1 MIDLNLFFALVSFY
15 FVMYVT
21 PGPNN
26 AMVLTSG
33 LKFGFAKTIPHMS
46 GITIG
51 HILQLILVCLGLGKI
66 FQVFPEIQQVLK
78 IICAA
83 YLLYLGYK
91 IIGSF
96 SKIKED
102 DSRPLKFHEA
112 ALFQIVNPK
121 AWTISSMA
129 ASGFLPKGEN
139 LIFSILYIA
148 AIAIIVIVGFS
159 ATNQT
164 DIIDS
169 TLSSISEPLL
179 VNVDQTTYQRA
190 DIISISGNSKS
201 ASTQL
206 VELSIENTNGVKIWN
221 ENINLKNDGKFSTL
235 VIAGGGGWENDGT
248 YILKATHSNLASE
261 IEFKFFT

>member
-1 MIDLNLFFALVSFY
+1 MIDLNILIALISYY

-33 LKFGFAKTIPHMS
+33 LKFGFLKTIPHMS

-51 HILQLILVCLGLGKI
+51 HILQLILVCFGLGKI
-66 FQVFPEIQQVLK
+66 FQIFPIIQNVLK
-78 IICAA
+78 IICAI

-129 ASGFLPKGEN
+129 ASGFLPKDGN
-139 LIFSILYIA
+139 L
-148 AIAIIVIVGFS
+148 
-159 ATNQT
+159 
-164 DIIDS
+164 
-169 TLSSISEPLL
+169 
-179 VNVDQTTYQRA
+179 
-190 DIISISGNSKS
+190 IISIFYI
-201 ASTQL
+201 ASIAL
-206 VELSIENTNGVKIWN
+206 IICPLSISPWAAFGSAIRNLVHNNKIKALI
-221 ENINLKNDGKFSTL
+221 EYFL
-235 VIAGGGGWENDGT
+235 A
-248 YILKATHSNLASE
+248 ILLLITAIIIVLQ
-261 IEFKFFT
+261 

>member
-33 LKFGFAKTIPHMS
+33 LKFGFAKTIPHML

-66 FQVFPEIQQVLK
+66 FQIFPEIQQVLK

-129 ASGFLPKGEN
+129 ASGFLPKDEN

-148 AIAIIVIVGFS
+148 TIALIICPLSISPWAAFGSSIRNLVKNNKLKALIEYFLAFLLLITAILIVI
-159 ATNQT
+159 Q
-164 DIIDS
+164 
-169 TLSSISEPLL
+169 
-179 VNVDQTTYQRA
+179 
-190 DIISISGNSKS
+190 K
-201 ASTQL
+201 
-206 VELSIENTNGVKIWN
+206 
-221 ENINLKNDGKFSTL
+221 
-235 VIAGGGGWENDGT
+235 
-248 YILKATHSNLASE
+248 
-261 IEFKFFT
+261 

>member
-15 FVMYVT
+15 FVMYIT

-66 FQVFPEIQQVLK
+66 FQLFPEIQQVLK
-78 IICAA
+78 IICAT

-121 AWTISSMA
+121 AWTISSMV
-129 ASGFLPKGEN
+129 ASSFLPKDES
-139 LIFSILYIA
+139 LIFSILYIT
-148 AIAIIVIVGFS
+148 AIALIICPLSISPWAAFGSSIRNLVKNNKLKALIEYFLAFLLLITAILIVI
-159 ATNQT
+159 Q
-164 DIIDS
+164 
-169 TLSSISEPLL
+169 
-179 VNVDQTTYQRA
+179 
-190 DIISISGNSKS
+190 K
-201 ASTQL
+201 
-206 VELSIENTNGVKIWN
+206 
-221 ENINLKNDGKFSTL
+221 
-235 VIAGGGGWENDGT
+235 
-248 YILKATHSNLASE
+248 
-261 IEFKFFT
+261 

>member
-1 MIDLNLFFALVSFY
+1 MINLELLFALITFY

-33 LKFGFAKTIPHMS
+33 LKFGFLKTVPHMT

-51 HILQLILVCLGLGKI
+51 HVLQLILVCLGLGKI
-66 FQVFPEIQQVLK
+66 FQIFPQLQNILK
-78 IICAA
+78 ILCAL

-102 DSRPLKFHEA
+102 DARPLKFHEA

-129 ASGFLPKGEN
+129 ASGFLPKDGI
-139 LIFSILYIA
+139 LFFSIIF
-148 AIAIIVIVGFS
+148 IAIFALIICPLSISPWAAFGSAIKNFVKNNKIKVIIEFFLAFLLLLTAILIVI
-159 ATNQT
+159 
-164 DIIDS
+164 
-169 TLSSISEPLL
+169 E
-179 VNVDQTTYQRA
+179 
-190 DIISISGNSKS
+190 K
-201 ASTQL
+201 
-206 VELSIENTNGVKIWN
+206 
-221 ENINLKNDGKFSTL
+221 
-235 VIAGGGGWENDGT
+235 
-248 YILKATHSNLASE
+248 
-261 IEFKFFT
+261 

>member
-1 MIDLNLFFALVSFY
+1 MIDFNLLIALVSFY

-33 LKFGFAKTIPHMS
+33 LKFGFLKTIPHMS

-66 FQVFPEIQQVLK
+66 FQIFPQIQNFLK
-78 IICAA
+78 IICAV

-121 AWTISSMA
+121 AWTISTMA
-129 ASGFLPKGEN
+129 ASGFLPKEGN
-139 LIFSILYIA
+139 L
-148 AIAIIVIVGFS
+148 
-159 ATNQT
+159 
-164 DIIDS
+164 
-169 TLSSISEPLL
+169 
-179 VNVDQTTYQRA
+179 
-190 DIISISGNSKS
+190 IISIFFIAIVALIICPISISPWAAFGS
-201 ASTQL
+201 AIRNFVKNKRIKAL
-206 VELSIENTNGVKIWN
+206 IEYFLAFLLLITAIL
-221 ENINLKNDGKFSTL
+221 I
-235 VIAGGGGWENDGT
+235 VIQ
-248 YILKATHSNLASE
+248 K
-261 IEFKFFT
+261 

>member
-1 MIDLNLFFALVSFY
+1 MIDLNLFIALVSFY

-26 AMVLTSG
+26 AMVLASG
-33 LKFGFAKTIPHMS
+33 LKFGFLKTIPHMS

-66 FQVFPEIQQVLK
+66 FQIFPQLQNILK
-78 IICAA
+78 ILCSI

-129 ASGFLPKGEN
+129 ASGFLPKEGSLFISIFFISIIA
-139 LIFSILYIA
+139 LIIC
-148 AIAIIVIVGFS
+148 
-159 ATNQT
+159 
-164 DIIDS
+164 
-169 TLSSISEPLL
+169 P
-179 VNVDQTTYQRA
+179 
-190 DIISISGNSKS
+190 ISISPWAAFGS
-201 ASTQL
+201 AIRNMVKNNKIKAL
-206 VELSIENTNGVKIWN
+206 IEYFLAFLLLITAIL
-221 ENINLKNDGKFSTL
+221 I
-235 VIAGGGGWENDGT
+235 VIQ
-248 YILKATHSNLASE
+248 K
-261 IEFKFFT
+261 

>member
-1 MIDLNLFFALVSFY
+1 MVDLNLFFALISFY

-26 AMVLTSG
+26 AMVLASG
-33 LKFGFAKTIPHMS
+33 LKFGFVKTIPHMS

-66 FQVFPEIQQVLK
+66 FQIFPEIQNVLK

-96 SKIKED
+96 SKIKGD

-129 ASGFLPKGEN
+129 ASGFLPKDGN
-139 LIFSILYIA
+139 LIYSILYIS
-148 AIAIIVIVGFS
+148 AIALIICPLSISPWAGFGSAIRNLVKNNKLKSLIEYFLAFLLLITAILIVI
-159 ATNQT
+159 Q
-164 DIIDS
+164 
-169 TLSSISEPLL
+169 
-179 VNVDQTTYQRA
+179 
-190 DIISISGNSKS
+190 K
-201 ASTQL
+201 
-206 VELSIENTNGVKIWN
+206 
-221 ENINLKNDGKFSTL
+221 
-235 VIAGGGGWENDGT
+235 
-248 YILKATHSNLASE
+248 
-261 IEFKFFT
+261 

>member
-15 FVMYVT
+15 FVMYIT

-33 LKFGFAKTIPHMS
+33 LKFGFTKTIPHML

-121 AWTISSMA
+121 AWTISSMV

-139 LIFSILYIA
+139 LIFSILFIA
-148 AIAIIVIVGFS
+148 AIALIICPLSISPWAAFGSSIRNLVKNNKLKALIEYFLAFLLLITAILIVI
-159 ATNQT
+159 Q
-164 DIIDS
+164 
-169 TLSSISEPLL
+169 
-179 VNVDQTTYQRA
+179 
-190 DIISISGNSKS
+190 K
-201 ASTQL
+201 
-206 VELSIENTNGVKIWN
+206 
-221 ENINLKNDGKFSTL
+221 
-235 VIAGGGGWENDGT
+235 
-248 YILKATHSNLASE
+248 
-261 IEFKFFT
+261 